1 MSIFVK
7 FRVSGN
13 ISRNRLAGDELPL
26 GDTCI
31 LPIFLSS

>member
-1 MSIFVK
+1 MSIFVE
-7 FRVSGN
+7 FCVSGN
-13 ISRNRLAGDELPL
+13 FSKNRLAGDELPL